1 MECGESK
8 RSQEFKIWKQVFG
21 SQVVPTPSSSGGGQV
36 YTPRKRRTFGQ
47 GVMVVAA
54 KLLMGA
60 TGYNDDMDEES
71 GTMKYSFTRPMG
83 GHGKAYVDI
92 LHLDGQNRVMRGHAG
107 TLYVFARM

>member
-8 RSQEFKIWKQVFG
+8 RSQEFKIWKQIFG
-21 SQVVPTPSSSGGGQV
+21 TPSSSSGQV
-36 YTPRKRRTFGQ
+36 TPRRRRTFGQ

-71 GTMKYSFTRPMG
+71 GTMRYSFTRPMG
-83 GHGKAYVDI
+83 GHGKAYVDV
-92 LHLDGQNRVMRGHAG
+92 LHLDDQNRVMRGHAG
-107 TLYVFARM
+107 TLYVFTRM

>member
-8 RSQEFKIWKQVFG
+8 RSQEFKIWKQIF
-21 SQVVPTPSSSGGGQV
+21 SSTPSPSSGGQV
-36 YTPRKRRTFGQ
+36 YTRKRRTFGQ

-71 GTMKYSFTRPMG
+71 GTLAYSFTRPMG
-83 GHGKAYVDI
+83 GHGKAYVDV
-92 LHLDGQNRVMRGHAG
+92 LHLDDQNRVMRGHAG
-107 TLYVFARM
+107 TLYVFTRM

>member
-8 RSQEFKIWKQVFG
+8 RSQEFKVWKQIFG
-21 SQVVPTPSSSGGGQV
+21 TSSSSSSGGGQV
-36 YTPRKRRTFGQ
+36 YTPRKRRTLGQ

-71 GTMKYSFTRPMG
+71 GAMGYSFTRPMG

-107 TLYVFARM
+107 TLYCFARMGV